1 MDKIIVEKN
10 YVGKTREIELVSLPL
25 SSGTLVKMV
34 KMIKTAFHYLAQRG
48 PIPSNPCNPPV
59 EDSACV
65 TKNRTGLCVSKA
77 RPTSS
82 KVKTS
87 PAGFA
92 NSRTSPP
99 IKKATKKMKEETF
112 LM

>member
-1 MDKIIVEKN
+1 MDKIIVEKTMLE
-10 YVGKTREIELVSLPL
+10 KLVKLV
-25 SSGTLVKMV
+25 SSGTLV

-65 TKNRTGLCVSKA
+65 TKKRTGLCVSKA

-99 IKKATKKMKEETF
+99 IKKATKKRKEETF